1 MAVSVRATDHK
12 SDVRATS
19 LQRAEARVEEFLQA
33 LARAVQQ
40 FHTYPAASSM
50 CQNAIETCAR
60 ALVVLE
66 NQDQV
71 HLRVAPRDLIVD
83 DTPVGRGT
91 IVEQELARRLH
102 AARVAE
108 VTIERSVTPREL
120 SRFCLDLIQ
129 CSGRAAGAADLLEMI
144 GEHGVDR
151 ITLLPAYRPEV
162 LSVGAPTD
170 AVTALVE
177 GERRRHEQLLATP
190 GAAKHL
196 YPPDKGWVRLDPS
209 SRSESISLVELALL
223 ADDPSALAAMLMRL
237 TDDGADGGDEA
248 DALSRRFSDVTML
261 FSALEPRVA
270 RAMFSKLARAVLAL
284 DPERRQAL
292 LRRTILPGLLDGR
305 MDGSVLRDFP
315 DVDLADSLCLLLDL
329 ETAAPEVV
337 GTALARLDLPA
348 ERQAAVAPLIDARLQ
363 GRVEDAPRSVGLD
376 AHARRLT
383 TRRNGKAASFAE
395 LSAFDLA
402 LDADTAALLVDI
414 RQRIVSPDTLEDRL
428 DCLGRLIALEPNP
441 DTVARLVDLATP
453 LTWQLEADGR
463 WDRLADRL
471 HRYRHQAERLRESR
485 PDVADL
491 LFARLSDWCT
501 VERAARLSELATA
514 DEGGRALAETIV
526 RALGP
531 AMGPALVAVAQARAK
546 QNGDGPARGAIQLL
560 CDCAAVVAPSL
571 VAQMT
576 QPGGGDRI
584 VARVLGFAG
593 PGYEQPL
600 GAHLS
605 STDEQT
611 VREALRGLARI
622 GTGKAAT
629 LVCQHIGAQAPFAPA
644 AEESLWRFPAAEAQR
659 QARAL
664 LGRREFV
671 LRHPAV
677 AARLFDRAAHGTRSG
692 WEPLLQSLSPLRLRI
707 WNPPLAR
714 LGRKAKAMLTA

>member
-1 MAVSVRATDHK
+1 
-12 SDVRATS
+12 
-19 LQRAEARVEEFLQA
+19 
-33 LARAVQQ
+33 
-40 FHTYPAASSM
+40 M
-50 CQNAIETCAR
+50 CQSAIEACAR

-66 NQDQV
+66 NQDLV
-71 HLRVAPRDLIVD
+71 HVRVAPRDLIVD
-83 DTPVGRGT
+83 DTPTGRGT

-120 SRFCLDLIQ
+120 SRFCLDLIA
-129 CSGRAAGAADLLEMI
+129 CSGRTAGTADLLEMI

-162 LSVGAPTD
+162 LGVGAPTD
-170 AVTALVE
+170 AVAALVE
-177 GERRRHEQLLATP
+177 GERTRHEQLLATP

-223 ADDPSALAAMLMRL
+223 ADDPSTLAAMLMRL
-237 TDDGADGGDEA
+237 TDDGPDGGDEA

-270 RAMFSKLARAVLAL
+270 RVMLSKLARAVLDL
-284 DPERRQAL
+284 DPGRRQAL

-337 GTALARLDLPA
+337 STALARLDLPA
-348 ERQAAVAPLIDARLQ
+348 ERQATVAPLLDARLQ
-363 GRVEDAPRSVGLD
+363 GRGEDAPQTTGLD
-376 AHARRLT
+376 AHARKLT

-402 LDADTAALLVDI
+402 LDADTSALLLDI
-414 RQRIVSPDTLEDRL
+414 RQQIVSPDTLDDRL
-428 DCLGRLIALEPNP
+428 DCLGRLVALEPNP
-441 DTVARLVDLATP
+441 DTVARLLDLAAP
-453 LTWQLEADGR
+453 LTWQLEKDGR
-463 WDRLADRL
+463 WDQLAGRL
-471 HRYRHQAERLRESR
+471 HRYRQHAESLRESR

-491 LFARLSDWCT
+491 VAARLSEWCT
-501 VERAARLSELATA
+501 VERAARLSELAMT
-514 DEGGRALAETIV
+514 DERGRALAERIV

-531 AMGPALVAVAQARAK
+531 AMGPALVGVAQARAK
-546 QNGDGPARGAIQLL
+546 QNGDGPAKGAIQLL

-571 VAQMT
+571 VV
-576 QPGGGDRI
+576 QPGGAGDRI
-584 VARVLGFAG
+584 VARVLGLAG
-593 PGYEQPL
+593 AGYEQPL

-605 STDEQT
+605 SPDEQT

-622 GTGKAAT
+622 GTAKAAT
-629 LVCQHIGAQAPFAPA
+629 LVCQHIGARAPFASA

-677 AARLFDRAAHGTRSG
+677 AARLFDRAAQGTRSG

-714 LGRKAKAMLTA
+714 LGRKAKAMLTT